1 MRPTVY
7 AAISS
12 HGFGHATR
20 TAAVLE
26 HLGQHLPEVRLILAT
41 TSPDW
46 LLRSYLNHP
55 FEPRPVSL
63 DVGVVQPDCLG
74 VDREATRRAVL
85 DLQEQSTHLITQEAA
100 FCRREGV
107 QLVYGDMSPL
117 APAIA
122 RTAGVPCLMAGNF
135 GWDFIYADWG
145 PDFTP
150 LIDWIRE
157 SYGQCDRLLRLP
169 FCEPMGAFPVQADAG
184 LTGGSPRHALE
195 PLRSQLRLEAP
206 PERTVLITFGGLGL
220 QQLPYARCSEHPD
233 WTFLSFDAQAPELPN
248 LRRVGRDRLRPVDV
262 MPLCS
267 RVICKPGYG
276 TFSEAGRL
284 GVPLVALTREEFAE
298 APLLMEALPRLVPHR
313 IVDSS
318 DFLSR
323 PWDWLEQPLQP
334 QTGTA
339 IAPDGNDTVAEA
351 IADLLS

>member
-20 TAAVLE
+20 TAAVLD
-26 HLGQHLPEVRLILAT
+26 HLARRLPDLRLILAT

-46 LLRSYLNHP
+46 LLRSYLSHP

-74 VDREATRRAVL
+74 VDREATRRAVQAL
-85 DLQEQSTHLITQEAA
+85 RAQSTALIAREAE

-107 QLVYGDMSPL
+107 GLVYGDMSPL

-122 RTAGVPCLMAGNF
+122 RAAGVPGLMAGNF

-145 PDFTP
+145 PDFAP
-150 LIDWIRE
+150 LIDWIRD

-169 FCEPMGAFPVQADAG
+169 FCEPMTAFPVQSDAG
-184 LTGGSPRHALE
+184 LTGGSPRFATAD
-195 PLRSQLRLEAP
+195 LRAELAIASP
-206 PERTVLITFGGLGL
+206 PEHTALLTFGGLGL
-220 QQLPYARCSEHPD
+220 QQLPYARCLEHPD
-233 WTFLSFDAQAPELPN
+233 WTFLSFDDQAPDLPN
-248 LRRVGRDRLRPVDV
+248 LRKLGRECLRPVDV

-267 RVICKPGYG
+267 RIIGKPGYG

-298 APLLMEALPRLVPHR
+298 APLLMNALPRLVEHR
-313 IVDSS
+313 IVEAA

-323 PWDWLEQPLQP
+323 PWSWLEEPLQP
-334 QTGTA
+334 REGEA

-351 IADLLS
+351 IADRLR